1 MSPDSFSLSS
11 YQGEPLAKLT
21 RNGMI
26 ESLHSGHLVMLN
38 SDGTIFKAK
47 GEIDLPIY
55 GRSAIK
61 ALQAIG
67 MLRSGLKVSP
77 KQLALVCASHAGS
90 QEHLD
95 VVLSILHDNGLTEEH
110 LRNSK
115 DKPLGD
121 EERRA
126 WGDRQATRLT
136 QNCSGKHAGMLA
148 TCVAN
153 GWNLENYLAPT
164 HPLQVA
170 ILHEIEVLTGE
181 KVARVTADG
190 CGAPLFA
197 FTTLGLA
204 KAFNAITISEDPIH
218 QQVIAACTANPVLVA
233 GNGRLAT
240 RMMQG
245 VPGLFMK
252 EGAEA
257 VLATT
262 LADGRTLVFKIT
274 DGALRPLGPIITA
287 AFAMWG
293 IKVPEEPTII
303 LGGDAPVGS
312 IEALL

>member
-1 MSPDSFSLSS
+1 
-11 YQGEPLAKLT
+11 
-21 RNGMI
+21 
-26 ESLHSGHLVMLN
+26 MLN
-38 SDGTIFKAK
+38 ADGSIFKAK

-61 ALQAIG
+61 ALQALG
-67 MLRSGLKVSP
+67 MIRSGLKVTP

-90 QEHLD
+90 QAHLD
-95 VVLSILHDNGLTEEH
+95 VVLSILHDNGLTEGH
-110 LRNSK
+110 LRNAK

-121 EERRA
+121 DERIN
-126 WGDRQATRLT
+126 WGSKDATRIT

-148 TCVAN
+148 TCMAN
-153 GWNLENYLAPT
+153 DWNLENYLSPT

-170 ILHEIEVLTGE
+170 ILQEIESLTGE

-204 KAFNAITISEDPIH
+204 KAFHAITVSKDPIH
-218 QQVIAACTANPVLVA
+218 QEVLSACMAYPELVA

-262 LADGRTLVFKIT
+262 FSDGRTLVFKIT
-274 DGALRPLGPIITA
+274 DGALRPLGPIIAA

-293 IKVPEEPTII
+293 IKVPEEPILI
-303 LGGDAPVGS
+303 LGGDTPVGS